1 MEKMNTQELMSALAD
16 GQLQGEELARG
27 LALVTSDPVALEA
40 WQAYHLVGD
49 VLRSGELAGGTAPQA
64 FLARLQESL
73 REEQA
78 LGAAAV
84 RPILVLPAPQPAHA
98 ANDPSQRWKLVAGFA
113 SVAAVAAIGWTALG
127 TGTKADGPQLAA
139 SPSAGQGVVLTA
151 TERGTMLRDAR
162 LDQLMQA
169 HRQFGGTTALQ
180 SSAGFLRNAT
190 FEGSAR

>member
-1 MEKMNTQELMSALAD
+1 MDKMNTHELMSALAD

-27 LALVTSDPVALEA
+27 LALAASDPAAIEA

-49 VLRSGELAGGTAPQA
+49 VLRSGELAGGTAPHA

-73 REEQA
+73 RNEQP

-84 RPILVLPAPQPAHA
+84 RPMHVLPVPRPAQA

-127 TGTKADGPQLAA
+127 TGGKAGGPQLAA
-139 SPSAGQGVVLTA
+139 SPAAGQGVVLTA
-151 TERGTMLRDAR
+151 TDRGTMLRDAR

-169 HRQFGGTTALQ
+169 HRQFGGATALQ

-190 FEGSAR
+190 FEGPAR

>member
-1 MEKMNTQELMSALAD
+1 MEKMNTQELVSALAD

-27 LALVTSDPVALEA
+27 LALVTSDPAALDA

-49 VLRSGELAGGTAPQA
+49 VLRSGELANGTAPQA

-73 REEQA
+73 RKEQP

-84 RPILVLPAPQPAHA
+84 RPIQVLPAPEPAQA

-127 TGTKADGPQLAA
+127 TGNKAGGPQLAG
-139 SPSAGQGVVLTA
+139 SPAAGQAVVLTA
-151 TERGTMLRDAR
+151 TERGTMLRDPR

-169 HRQFGGTTALQ
+169 HRQFGGATALQ

-190 FEGSAR
+190 FEGPAR

>member
-1 MEKMNTQELMSALAD
+1 MEKMNTQELVSALAD

-27 LALVTSDPVALEA
+27 LALVTSDPAALDA

-49 VLRSGELAGGTAPQA
+49 VLRSGELANGTAPQA

-73 REEQA
+73 RKEQP

-84 RPILVLPAPQPAHA
+84 RPIQVLPAPVPAQA

-127 TGTKADGPQLAA
+127 TGSKAGGPQLAG
-139 SPSAGQGVVLTA
+139 SPAAGQAIVLTA
-151 TERGTMLRDAR
+151 TERGTMLRDPR

-169 HRQFGGTTALQ
+169 HRQFGGATALQ

-190 FEGSAR
+190 FEGPAR